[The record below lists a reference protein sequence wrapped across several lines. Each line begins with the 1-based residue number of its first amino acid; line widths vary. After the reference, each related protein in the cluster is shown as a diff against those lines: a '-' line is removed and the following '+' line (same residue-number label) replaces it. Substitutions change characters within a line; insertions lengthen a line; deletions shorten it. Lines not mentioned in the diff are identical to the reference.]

1 MEAQQIRREPKYQK
15 WVIVVL
21 SALMVSLVLGFCN
34 SPKSLYVQ
42 PVTEA
47 LGISRSMY
55 SITDSCRFAAT
66 AIVNLFFGA
75 LVARFGPRKLIA
87 AGFVCAVSA
96 LLLFSVANNVWVF
109 YVGGVLLG
117 LAIAWTTT
125 TIVGYVVNI
134 WCSERKGTIMG
145 AILATSGL
153 GAVIGTQTLAP
164 IINSPDDPFAYRNAY
179 RLAAVI
185 LTVVGVVVVTFFRN
199 YPAGHVPTKAE
210 KKNEEQEESE
220 AYGRLLRRVEF
231 WAALLCVFIGGLVL
245 QGIQGVAVP
254 HLRDVG
260 LEAEFGA
267 TVLSCQSLMLV
278 VTKFSTGW
286 FFDKKGLRFASTMCM
301 TAAVITVLILIPV
314 TASQTGRLL
323 ALVFSVVSAAALPI
337 ETVMLPIYAQ
347 GLFGQKAYHKALGIF
362 VSAKEVGYATGG
374 PLLNLCY
381 DLTGDYRIGFFCAA
395 ALMVGALVLMQWVIS
410 RTEREKEGQK

>member
-1 MEAQQIRREPKYQK
+1 MEEQQLRRQRAYQK
-15 WVIVVL
+15 WIIVVL
-21 SALMVSLVLGFCN
+21 SALMVSLVLGYCN
-34 SPKSLYVQ
+34 APRSLYVQ
-42 PVTEA
+42 PVTQA
-47 LGISRSMY
+47 LGITRSVY
-55 SITDSCRFAAT
+55 AITDSCRFVST

-164 IINSPDDPFAYRNAY
+164 IINSPDGPFAYRNAY
-179 RLAAVI
+179 RLAALI
-185 LTVVGVVVVTFFRN
+185 LTVVGIIVVTFFRN
-199 YPAGHVPTKAE
+199 YPAGHVLTKAE
-210 KKNEEQEESE
+210 KKNEEQVEDE
-220 AYGRLLRRVEF
+220 AYSQILRRAEF
-231 WAALLCVFIGGLVL
+231 WAALACVFIGGLVL

-260 LEAEFGA
+260 MTADFSA
-267 TVLSCQSLMLV
+267 TVLSVQSLMLV

-286 FFDKKGLRFASTMCM
+286 FFDKRGLRFASTMCM
-301 TAAVITVLILIPV
+301 TAAVITVLILLPITDSPM
-314 TASQTGRLL
+314 GRIL
-323 ALVFSVVSAAALPI
+323 ALTFAVFSAAALPI
-337 ETVMLPIYAQ
+337 ETVMLPVYAQ
-347 GLFGQKAYHKALGIF
+347 GLFGQKAYHKVLGIF

-381 DLTGDYRIGFFCAA
+381 DFTGDYRIGFFCAA
-395 ALMVGALVLMQWVIS
+395 VLMAGALIAMQWVIK
-410 RTEREKEGQK
+410 RTEKMEK